1 MRKVSHF
8 VLFLF
13 PLFVAAQQAEYQISS
28 YLEEG
33 TKAPNTHYI
42 GEAWLNGIIH
52 DSEDINYNITKA
64 TFKANSTLDWH
75 KHTEPQVL
83 IIVDGQGYYQERGK
97 APVLLKEGDVITC
110 AKDTEHWHSSSKK
123 KEVTYLA
130 IYSGE
135 TLWTEVLSQKD
146 YDAVAQKLKKK

>member
-52 DSEDINYNITKA
+52 DNEAINYNITKA
-64 TFKANSTLDWH
+64 TFKANSTLDWQ

-83 IIVDGQGYYQERGK
+83 IIVDGEGYYQERGK
-97 APVLLKEGDVITC
+97 APILLREGDVITC
-110 AKDTEHWHSSSKK
+110 TKDTEHWHSSSKK

-135 TLWTEVLSQKD
+135 TLWTQILSQKD